1 MMATMN
7 KKLLAFTC
15 FALCLFIGFDAL
27 CASKKATKA
36 KAPAPAPVNIVATV
50 GPDAIS
56 DYDLAMRIRFVMES
70 SSIPDTEEN
79 RADFRNQILD
89 MMIDE
94 LLKKQEAKRSGIEN
108 TATEIDDAIGRI
120 EAQNNL
126 APGDLKKQLQNMGV
140 TYDTLRS
147 QVDADLLWLKY
158 VHRVLWGSV
167 NISDAEVKEKLAEYS
182 SAADKTA
189 YNISEI
195 FLPVSDYT
203 KDAEVYKTALDIL
216 KALEEG
222 SDFPSL
228 ARQFSESASAEKG
241 GDMGWVTEGSLDKSL
256 EDGIALLSA
265 GQISLPIKTS
275 AGYHII
281 LLKDKRLSSTA
292 KQFELAKVT
301 VPASYKEKNPEFIT
315 ELLAQKTCPSFIELG
330 KKASSE
336 GSGSL
341 GVSLLSALPDSI
353 KELLENVKEGAISA
367 PLSSDEKDIFFMVCK
382 DLTGK
387 SDNLAV
393 PSADKVK
400 QMLEAAKA
408 DMLSRRKL
416 RELRRNTIIEKR
428 S

>member
-1 MMATMN
+1 MATMN
-7 KKLLAFTC
+7 NKLLAFIC
-15 FALCLFIGFDAL
+15 FALCLLFGFNAF
-27 CASKKATKA
+27 CAPKKSAAA
-36 KAPAPAPVNIVATV
+36 KAPEPAPVNIVATV

-56 DYDLAMRIRFVMES
+56 DYDLTTRIHFVMKS

-108 TATEIDDAIGRI
+108 SANEIDDAIGNI
-120 EAQNNL
+120 EKQNNL
-126 APGDLKKQLQNMGV
+126 ERGELKKQLQDMGV
-140 TYDTLRS
+140 SYDTLRS
-147 QVDADLLWLKY
+147 QVDADLAWLKY
-158 VHRVLWGSV
+158 THMVLSAGI
-167 NISDAEVKEKLAEYS
+167 NISDAEVKEKLSEFAA
-182 SAADKTA
+182 AADKTS

-203 KDAEVYKTALDIL
+203 KEAEVYKTALDIL

-228 ARQFSESASAEKG
+228 ARQFSESASATNG
-241 GDMGWVTEGSLDKSL
+241 GDMGWVAEGSLDKSL

-281 LLKDKRLSSTA
+281 LLKDKKLSSTA

-301 VPASYKEKNPEFIT
+301 VPAAYKEKNPDFIT
-315 ELLAQKTCPSFIELG
+315 ELTAQKTCSAFIELG
-330 KKASSE
+330 KKANDE
-336 GSGSL
+336 GSGML
-341 GVSLLSALPDSI
+341 GTSLLSAMPDNI
-353 KELLENVKEGAISA
+353 RVLLENVGEGAISA

-387 SDNLAV
+387 ADNLAL
-393 PSADKVK
+393 PSEDKVK
-400 QMLEAAKA
+400 QMLEAQKA
-408 DMLSRRKL
+408 DMLARRKL
-416 RELRRNTIIEKR
+416 RELRRSTIIEKR